1 MGLFMSIIII
11 PTEQSP
17 QSPASPTEDGK
28 ISISSRDPDHVRDN
42 GTTVSQSLSQIAA
55 LSRATKVDQ
64 KHIERNSVVLDL
76 IRRNSITLVQN
87 LVSCLC
93 TATVKETW
101 AYASDNQCMASIP
114 RPSYPRKRS
123 LMPLENWMAGCTHIF
138 LAFVVILDKF
148 LYFFLIT
155 ELVTYSISHIT
166 EIDCCDSAL
175 GFGQR
180 KVS

>member
-64 KHIERNSVVLDL
+64 KHIDRNSVVLDL
-76 IRRNSITLVQN
+76 IRRNSISLVQN

-114 RPSYPRKRS
+114 RPSYPRRRS
-123 LMPLENWMAGCTHIF
+123 LMPLENWMAGCTHIY
-138 LAFVVILDKF
+138 LAFVVILDI
-148 LYFFLIT
+148 FF
-155 ELVTYSISHIT
+155 
-166 EIDCCDSAL
+166 
-175 GFGQR
+175 
-180 KVS
+180 